1 MQLLSSGSWLTDLFI
16 KIFGDQQGKPV
27 GTFSLLHIFLILLSF
42 GLPAIFY
49 FTYKN
54 RSDESKLKL
63 LKVVTL
69 IMPISYCIDYLLQ
82 PFYNGWTFDTMG
94 GYFIGT
100 DKLPF
105 HICTLCGAILV
116 PLCFFNHRF
125 MKYRDVVVTWT
136 LIAAGI
142 YVVYPGGF
150 LNHGPIYQYS
160 IFQAYGFHMIMILWG
175 SLMIM
180 TRQVEF
186 DLKKIYRVV
195 IFFVLEF
202 AWAGIGNLL
211 YYPTED
217 FFFIISAIELPS
229 WFPLGFLKGSGV
241 EWLGIPIMCIAMSA
255 LGMLVYFAFYK
266 INKARDL
273 KGHNKFAV
281 EAVTE

>member
-16 KIFGDQQGKPV
+16 KIFGNQQGNPV

-42 GLPAIFY
+42 GLPVIFY
-49 FTYKN
+49 FIYKN
-54 RSDESKLKL
+54 KSEESKLKL
-63 LKVVTL
+63 LRVVTL

-82 PFYNGWTFDTMG
+82 PFYNGWTMDTMG

-116 PLCFFNHRF
+116 PLCFFNHKF
-125 MKYRDVVVTWT
+125 MKFRDIVVTWT

-150 LNHGPIYQYS
+150 LDHGPIYQYS

-175 SLMIM
+175 ALMIM
-180 TRQVEF
+180 YRQVEF
-186 DLKKIYRVV
+186 DLKKMHRVV
-195 IFFVLEF
+195 IFFILEF
-202 AWAGIGNLL
+202 AWAGVGNLL

-229 WFPLGFLKGSGV
+229 WFPLGFLNGSGV
-241 EWLGIPIMCIAMSA
+241 EWLGIPIMCIAMSS
-255 LGMLVYFAFYK
+255 LGLLVYFIIYK
-266 INKARDL
+266 INKARDT
-273 KGHNKFAV
+273 KV
-281 EAVTE
+281 EDENTVAEKSN